1 MAPSIRIMGARLLT
15 LFLGAFLLASIVSA
29 HGAHEAE
36 ELAELEKYSLTH
48 ATSLAHCRDTLQR
61 DGVLARAIERRA
73 AVVETHM
80 RRRDIISVLRKDH
93 ENNTVNWKSTDR
105 EIFATRDDGCVLTPE
120 STEGPFYIEGEKL
133 RWNLQDGGQGVLMY
147 LDFQIIDTE
156 TCKPVEGQY
165 VEIWRSQVLKF
176 TLANVPS
183 DTNATGIYSGVP
195 YSFDPSNR
203 KTTFGRGISTTNSD
217 GAVWFGSIFPG
228 HYGGRTP
235 HVHIMTHNPDY
246 ADPLTNRTLQNNIA
260 THAGQVY
267 FDQRLVDAVRNVYPY
282 SANEQRFTSNFAD
295 GFFRQASSVSD
306 PVLSYF
312 FLNKA
317 EEGYGNV
324 EGGLLAW
331 KIIGVNM
338 TREREISVMD
348 TLHAG
353 KK

>member
-1 MAPSIRIMGARLLT
+1 
-15 LFLGAFLLASIVSA
+15 
-29 HGAHEAE
+29 
-36 ELAELEKYSLTH
+36 
-48 ATSLAHCRDTLQR
+48 
-61 DGVLARAIERRA
+61 
-73 AVVETHM
+73 
-80 RRRDIISVLRKDH
+80 
-93 ENNTVNWKSTDR
+93 
-105 EIFATRDDGCVLTPE
+105 
-120 STEGPFYIEGEKL
+120 
-133 RWNLQDGGQGVLMY
+133 MY

-165 VEIWRSQVLKF
+165 VEIWH
-176 TLANVPS
+176 
-183 DTNATGIYSGVP
+183 TNATGIYSGVP

-312 FLNKA
+312 FLDKA